1 MWIIS
6 YLSQAHAN
14 TIHLVCALAQP
25 MFLQLQQGWG
35 GWGQGWWL
43 YGCDITIPV
52 TVTVLTA
59 RLKAPLL
66 STGCEYSA
74 VNCVLILSLS
84 NIHIAANHAASMK
97 INISLTFYNKWP
109 KRAVVTMQ
117 WCCTHRSSE
126 DRFSVFEQTA
136 ETCEANQTTT
146 LRVRTNLK
154 LILICVQHS
163 WIKPWPPPPPP
174 PLWSMEMLWRSLS
187 SWLSSWPPPV
197 FTICTEEKQAKLDQ
211 WEHGPLK
218 ENVCFVCIAD
228 AIWAG
233 EVREQNGYLI
243 LEKRSSE
250 VFVTHWQAG
259 VFFFLDKSSTTIKQL
274 KGAK

>member
-14 TIHLVCALAQP
+14 IIHLVCALAQP

-84 NIHIAANHAASMK
+84 NIHIAANDAASMK

-163 WIKPWPPPPPP
+163 WIKPWPPPSSSSS
-174 PLWSMEMLWRSLS
+174 LIYGDALKITEFLAFKLTTTRVHHLHRGKASKARSMRARAFEGKCLFCLYCRCHLS
-187 SWLSSWPPPV
+187 RGSEG
-197 FTICTEEKQAKLDQ
+197 TEWIPYFREEVKWGL
-211 WEHGPLK
+211 
-218 ENVCFVCIAD
+218 CD
-228 AIWAG
+228 ALTG
-233 EVREQNGYLI
+233 R
-243 LEKRSSE
+243 R
-250 VFVTHWQAG
+250 
-259 VFFFLDKSSTTIKQL
+259 FFFFFGQEFDNNKTT
-274 KGAK
+274 